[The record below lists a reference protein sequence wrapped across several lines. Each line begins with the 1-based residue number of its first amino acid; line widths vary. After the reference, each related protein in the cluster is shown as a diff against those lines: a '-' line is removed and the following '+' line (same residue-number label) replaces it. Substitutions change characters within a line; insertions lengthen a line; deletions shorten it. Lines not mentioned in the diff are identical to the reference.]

1 MFKSPT
7 LALWLCPQMYQ
18 TLSKQ
23 SKICYIKDFDGTP
36 CMALMAIN
44 VYIDTHN
51 DYTELEASSLKIPDC
66 GIAY

>member
-1 MFKSPT
+1 
-7 LALWLCPQMYQ
+7 
-18 TLSKQ
+18 
-23 SKICYIKDFDGTP
+23 
-36 CMALMAIN
+36 MALMAIN